1 MRQVKWLRIL
11 NYVRWRLSRTPV
23 LLNTRTWELLRF
35 TTTTSAA
42 PGEWLLRRPLTL
54 PESTNAL
61 FLSAPVHLK

>member
-23 LLNTRTWELLRF
+23 LLNARTWELLRF

-42 PGEWLLRRPLTL
+42 RGDWLLRRPLTL
-54 PESTNAL
+54 PESTTPL
-61 FLSAPVHLK
+61 FLSAQFHLK